1 MRSRDT
7 QEEEKG
13 TPRPPEAAV
22 EGGQVRIG
30 DEKLIGNAFVMM
42 GLAGKTAVLL
52 CEPKDVECWAN
63 LAMNGG
69 IRKTLLKT
77 GFFGPGFLRLSG
89 WRSAIRKTVPFR
101 TPRFGRQATGLSG
114 GQIYCRL

>member
-1 MRSRDT
+1 VRAVRDGLDALGLPDT
-7 QEEEKG
+7 GKDEKG
-13 TPRPPEAAV
+13 APRPPEVAV

-42 GLAGKTAVLL
+42 GLAGKTVVLL

-69 IRKTLLKT
+69 IRKTPLKT
-77 GFFGPGFLRLSG
+77 RFSRQRHCGFQP
-89 WRSAIRKTVPFR
+89 
-101 TPRFGRQATGLSG
+101 
-114 GQIYCRL
+114 